1 LISIADVL
9 LCESEQSGS
18 AFGPLFPFIGR
29 QIVDVSIMQGMGDA
43 ILNTLWIPRTQI
55 ALGGNSPPAVEVDTP
70 ERAGMDTHFTS
81 HAGGFIHN
89 YRSCLRIPA

>member
-1 LISIADVL
+1 LTSIADVL

-29 QIVDVSIMQGMGDA
+29 QIVNVSIMQGMGDA
-43 ILNTLWIPRTQI
+43 VLNTLWIPRTQI
-55 ALGGNSPPAVEVDTP
+55 ALGGNLPPAFEMDAP
-70 ERAGMDTHFTS
+70 EGTGVDTHFTS

-89 YRSCLRIPA
+89 YRSSLRIPA